1 MVDSKT
7 IFQHMNCHKITQLI
21 IIGLVLFASSCRYP
35 EIKKLAPEVNSVK
48 KGDKFR
54 VTLPEDHKKGETWQI
69 KKDDNYQKFEDLG
82 SVWHGAEK
90 GVDFNLKSLS
100 SGQYTITVIKYTF
113 QDSTDL
119 KQYIVNTQ

>member
-1 MVDSKT
+1 
-7 IFQHMNCHKITQLI
+7 MNYPIKAQLLLF
-21 IIGLVLFASSCRYP
+21 GMVLFVSSCRYP
-35 EIKKLAPEVNSVK
+35 ELKKLAPEVNSVK
-48 KGDKFR
+48 MGEKFR
-54 VTLPEDHKKGETWQI
+54 ITLPEDHKKGETWQI
-69 KKDDNYQKFEDLG
+69 KKDNNYQKFEDLG

-100 SGQYTITVIKYTF
+100 SGQYTITVIKHTF